1 MKIYLNKLNKRIDS
15 LVEALKVAD
24 NMMTKMD
31 EENEVTPNANKK
43 TGAKPGFSGKK
54 SDGEKRDVK
63 SLAEVFKESL
73 KNSKSKI

>member
-31 EENEVTPNANKK
+31 EEIDITPNANKK
-43 TGAKPGFSGKK
+43 T
-54 SDGEKRDVK
+54 D
-63 SLAEVFKESL
+63 
-73 KNSKSKI
+73 